1 VMAGLTASIDADWV
15 DVYVVWMRSAGPG
28 LVTVVTLLLVI
39 VSSMVFIPISLLSVG
54 LGYLWTYAYD
64 VSDGIG
70 LCGLVVS
77 AGAVIASAFMYAVG
91 ATCCA
96 HRFQSEP
103 VTSAGGR
110 MMELFHGVPFRLL
123 VMLRLCPVMNFTFLS
138 YYAGATDRFTFQQ
151 AVSTTVAFMP
161 LAFMYVAVGGA
172 ILKFRLVARGEADD
186 EQYLPAI
193 WACFSVSAVGFLL
206 MTLFVVL
213 TFRKQKKKMGEGAEL
228 SKPTIKKNDS
238 AWSDDGTGPQGAAVS
253 MEDID
258 PEVGAPP
265 PPALGTELSEA
276 TVEAGWR
283 EVVADDGDVYFFN
296 DETGESQWDK
306 PSTKP
311 GEDFAE

>member
-1 VMAGLTASIDADWV
+1 L
-15 DVYVVWMRSAGPG
+15 RSLARAAAEAFAA
-28 LVTVVTLLLVI
+28 L
-39 VSSMVFIPISLLSVG
+39 SSTSLDSSFALSSSLLFFS
-54 LGYLWTYAYD
+54 
-64 VSDGIG
+64 SS
-70 LCGLVVS
+70 S
-77 AGAVIASAFMYAVG
+77 ASLRSRAFLSS
-91 ATCCA
+91 
-96 HRFQSEP
+96 Q
-103 VTSAGGR
+103 
-110 MMELFHGVPFRLL
+110 
-123 VMLRLCPVMNFTFLS
+123 NFTFLS

-186 EQYLPAI
+186 QQYLPAI
-193 WACFSVSAVGFLL
+193 WTCFSVSAVGFLL